1 MSTVWAVPRSTV
13 NRRQILNFL
22 EHARCF
28 IRAVEVRL
36 FKTDS
41 LYCIPIDSR
50 RCGPS
55 DDLSKTAQEIAK
67 YIADK
72 DAAEAPLVAADEV

>member
-1 MSTVWAVPRSTV
+1 MR
-13 NRRQILNFL
+13 
-22 EHARCF
+22 F

-41 LYCIPIDSR
+41 LYKRIPIDSQR
-50 RCGPS
+50 WGPS